1 MLPARRFGSVGLMI
15 ARPGVQITAR
25 SADTWSAEGP
35 LAERALKFAKQV
47 HRSLPQTARPQ
58 HLVVERV
65 PNAHAGLG
73 TGTQLALAVARA
85 VAANSQLEGLG
96 AVELAHRA
104 GRGLR
109 SGLGVHGFERGGLLV
124 EGGKKYADGIA
135 PLLARVEF
143 PSQWR
148 VLLMIPPWGKGLHGS
163 EEAKLFDQLG
173 DPSRSLRVTD
183 SLCRLVLLGILPA
196 LAECD
201 LRTFGEALY
210 DFNLRGR
217 GVRQR
222 AGWLLRQP
230 AHRRG
235 SGISEKRRHLR
246 RRPKL
251 VGPNDLRDLRKRR
264 RSQDDRGP
272 GAGTLFAR
280 RRPSPDYA
288 GM

>member
-1 MLPARRFGSVGLMI
+1 MIRVRAPSRLHFGLLSLGGADFWPNRQGESVLPARRFGSVGLMI

-210 DFNLRGR
+210 DFNLAR
-217 GVRQR
+217 
-222 AGWLLRQP
+222 
-230 AHRRG
+230 
-235 SGISEKRRHLR
+235 E
-246 RRPKL
+246 
-251 VGPNDLRDLRKRR
+251 R
-264 RSQDDRGP
+264 RSPTCRVASTP
-272 GAGTLFAR
+272 AR
-280 RRPSPDYA
+280 ASPRQWNF
-288 GM
+288 